1 MEQIK
6 LEIGAYLAQIGLTE
20 ELQQGLFP
28 LILILLAPLIL
39 RRLSRRFRRRP
50 AGLPQPFEI
59 NTPYVIDGDTIAK
72 GDLRIRLFGIDAP
85 ERGQR
90 QGKAA
95 TRHLRELIKQGPIRV
110 IPRDV
115 DQYGRLVAQ
124 ITKGETDI
132 CRQMVA
138 DGYAVACTDY
148 TSLYAAQQSRARR
161 RRAGLWRYGAIQNPT
176 RYRRQHG

>member
-6 LEIGAYLAQIGLTE
+6 FEIDALLAQIGLTE
-20 ELQQGLFP
+20 DLQQALLP
-28 LILILLAPLIL
+28 LGIALLVAISL
-39 RRLSRRFRRRP
+39 RHLRRRFRRR
-50 AGLPQPFEI
+50 ATGLPQAFEI
-59 NTPYVIDGDTIAK
+59 DTPYVIDGDTIAK
-72 GDLRIRLFGIDAP
+72 GDLRIRLYGIDAP

-95 TRHLRELIKQGPIRV
+95 TRHLRQLIGEAHIRV

-115 DQYGRLVAQ
+115 DRYGRLVAQ
-124 ITKGETDI
+124 IMKGEIDI
-132 CRQMVA
+132 CRKMVA

>member
-6 LEIGAYLAQIGLTE
+6 VEISALLAQIGLTE
-20 ELQQGLFP
+20 ELQQGLLP
-28 LILILLAPLIL
+28 LVIALLITISL
-39 RRLSRRFRRRP
+39 RRLRRRFRRRP
-50 AGLPQPFEI
+50 AGLPLPFEI
-59 NTPYVIDGDTIAK
+59 DTPYVIDGDTIAK

-95 TRHLRELIKQGPIRV
+95 TRHLRQLIAKGPIRV
-110 IPRDV
+110 IPRDI
-115 DQYGRLVAQ
+115 DRYGRLVAQ
-124 ITKGETDI
+124 IMVGETDI
-132 CRQMVA
+132 CRKMVA

-161 RRAGLWRYGAIQNPT
+161 RRVGLWRYGAIQNPT